1 MAATHTA
8 RGTAA
13 WQQEPSG
20 RRTRPMGM
28 KPDMHRAR
36 TGARYLLTP
45 LIAAACASAVTACGS
60 TPAASPAAA
69 RSGVAAK
76 VSLDITVTTAPG
88 APSKHWTLR
97 CDPPGG
103 SHPDPAAA
111 CAVLLKAKSPFA
123 PPPKGIMCPMIRVGT
138 KTAIVKGTYFGRH
151 VDTTFVPGGCQL
163 AQWQE
168 IGTIFN

>member
-13 WQQEPSG
+13 RQPEPGG

-28 KPDMHRAR
+28 KPDMHRVR
-36 TGARYLLTP
+36 TGAWCLLTP

-60 TPAASPAAA
+60 TPAASPSAA

-123 PPPKGIMCPMIRVGT
+123 PPAKGIMCPMIRVGT

-151 VDTTFVPGGCQL
+151 VDTTFAPGGCQL